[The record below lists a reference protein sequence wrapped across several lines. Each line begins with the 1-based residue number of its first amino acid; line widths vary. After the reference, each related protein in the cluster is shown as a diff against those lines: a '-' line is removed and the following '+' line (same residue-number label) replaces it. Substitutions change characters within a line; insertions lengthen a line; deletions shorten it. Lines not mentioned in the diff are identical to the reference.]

1 MKVSYP
7 EVKANFIVDSEGNK
21 KQVVLEIEQFNELLE
36 TLQDYY
42 DIASSVLSEKNL
54 DEALDLED
62 VKKQVLKK

>member
-7 EVKANFIVDSEGNK
+7 KIKANFIVDSEGNK

-62 VKKQVLKK
+62 VKKQV